1 MYIDAETVIRAA
13 SFITALG
20 VIIGVFVA
28 VFKWLGKRE
37 KDSALLKE
45 LKAHHEDDMNK
56 MRAEHQSEMQELKS
70 ELCMVNYALLAAL
83 DGLLQQG
90 CNGEVT
96 KAHLA
101 LTKHINKQAHDQK

>member
-1 MYIDAETVIRAA
+1 MYVDFDAVIKFA

-20 VIIGVFVA
+20 VIAGVFVA
-28 VFKWLGKRE
+28 IFKWLGKRE
-37 KDSALLKE
+37 NDSELLKQ
-45 LKAHHEDDMNK
+45 LKEHHEDDMTK
-56 MRAEHQSEMQELKS
+56 MRTEHKDEMQELKR